1 MAAEPDLGR
10 NDLGLPNKQHKMRGR
25 ERAVSQAISN
35 FDLFQLDGNSHAN
48 MRIERVTVVKARWQR
63 FRTVV
68 DGVRYFEIQTVIKS
82 FGSAPQR

>member
-1 MAAEPDLGR
+1 MAAEPELSKIDLGF
-10 NDLGLPNKQHKMRGR
+10 PNKQQKVRGR

-82 FGSAPQR
+82 LGSAPSR